1 MNDAGPSQV
10 HWHSLRTEDGE
21 QQPQQPHHSFEEL
34 QAQVAQDAAEAAAAA
49 AAKEAE
55 FNAAASAEPAADGQ
69 YAASAASGEEEGEQ
83 DPTRLVNIN
92 EVFHTEAPDAEV
104 QATPEEAPEPADAVE
119 PAAEA
124 EHADEAGQEENAYVD
139 FQETTDL
146 DTQQAQGDAEYVDY
160 QDTVA
165 LGTNPQAGDDSE
177 YVDYQETVALG
188 TNPQSDESGS
198 GLSVQAPA
206 DHFKTSELGTGGQSA
221 MPAYGHHPVTQ
232 ATPQEAFDF
241 NYEQDTMVGSNSLI
255 SELFDN
261 RRDPWQDTSNSWVAS
276 QTPTWQ
282 DAYKDPTSQ
291 LEQNDAAN
299 QSGDPLDRRP
309 PHAAEFVLSL
319 GGNVGGVLAA
329 LRDAVHKLQ
338 DTPGIELTDVAPLA
352 RTAAVTRPDQEPQ
365 PDYLN
370 TVIVGLTGLSP
381 RELLAV
387 CHRLE
392 DEAGRVR
399 TERWGIRTLDVDII
413 CYEGVTSDAP
423 DLTLPH
429 PRAHERAFV
438 LLPWSFADS
447 ELSLDGQ
454 DTAQLADVA
463 PDRDGVRWLALDWLE
478 TDNLPTLPT
487 GQYIEPPY
495 ADEDSDSSEDQSQD
509 NGQ

>member
-1 MNDAGPSQV
+1 MPPYG
-10 HWHSLRTEDGE
+10 
-21 QQPQQPHHSFEEL
+21 HH
-34 QAQVAQDAAEAAAAA
+34 
-49 AAKEAE
+49 
-55 FNAAASAEPAADGQ
+55 
-69 YAASAASGEEEGEQ
+69 
-83 DPTRLVNIN
+83 
-92 EVFHTEAPDAEV
+92 
-104 QATPEEAPEPADAVE
+104 
-119 PAAEA
+119 
-124 EHADEAGQEENAYVD
+124 
-139 FQETTDL
+139 
-146 DTQQAQGDAEYVDY
+146 
-160 QDTVA
+160 
-165 LGTNPQAGDDSE
+165 
-177 YVDYQETVALG
+177 
-188 TNPQSDESGS
+188 
-198 GLSVQAPA
+198 
-206 DHFKTSELGTGGQSA
+206 
-221 MPAYGHHPVTQ
+221 HHPVTQ
-232 ATPQEAFDF
+232 ATPHEAFDF

-282 DAYKDPTSQ
+282 DAYTDPTSQ

-352 RTAAVTRPDQEPQ
+352 RTAAVTLPDQEPQ

>member
-49 AAKEAE
+49 AAKEAQQ
-55 FNAAASAEPAADGQ
+55 AAEAAGGEPVTDEE
-69 YAASAASGEEEGEQ
+69 YAPSAASGEEEVAE
-83 DPTRLVNIN
+83 DPTRLVNIS
-92 EVFHTEAPDAEV
+92 EVFGSEAGGAEGEAKQD
-104 QATPEEAPEPADAVE
+104 QAAEAHAVE

-261 RRDPWQDTSNSWVAS
+261 RRDPWQDASNSWVAS

-387 CHRLE
+387 CQRLE